1 MCSLPARSMQGDLI
15 VDAMRTCPDLAR
27 RRIMGVIAALPLLRP
42 GLSGAQPE
50 RMSDRGKTPGWA
62 PAAGRIVSIGYT
74 AGKHPRGRGA
84 TLAEISPAHQS
95 WNPNAP
101 SLSPYNAGIASYG
114 WHTNYGYCGSSF
126 NTDTRQIVMYGA
138 GHSSI
143 NVPAPYCFDL
153 NDLRWKWLDRPL
165 PFDAFKCI
173 RDKGYSHPPTRGQM
187 EGCYPPEQYDYDW
200 GDLDGSWSG
209 WPEGYGRPGKI
220 QPVPTH
226 TRDGMVHLPASVI
239 GNSKGALLFC
249 GAYTGVLA
257 NAGNFGGHVFDY
269 DTQTWSRL
277 NQRPPSP
284 LGSPVFDGQTRK
296 VVYFGNGGNTTN
308 IYRVLDVDRR
318 TWITRNA
325 SASCFYTTDG
335 GGQLLHKASRL
346 HIVPA
351 HVDANGTSSWGTR
364 DGWIRYRF
372 FATPFDAIVGTGH
385 FACTELTINVASSW
399 PLTSQ
404 GNNRYLGWSYC
415 PEDACLYIINGENG
429 SNKYWKLTPPAGAV
443 THHDYLTGTWTL
455 TVHAFVS
462 GTLSS
467 PGGRPRSMM
476 YNRMQWDVESRSFIW
491 WPDSIDGPVQA
502 WRPLKLSGRD
512 I

>member
-1 MCSLPARSMQGDLI
+1 MKSCRDMSRRQ
-15 VDAMRTCPDLAR
+15 VMRL
-27 RRIMGVIAALPLLRP
+27 MAALPLLRP
-42 GLSGAQPE
+42 GLCGARPE
-50 RMSDRGKTPGWA
+50 RLSGSSMTPVWA
-62 PAAGRIVSIGYT
+62 PSPGHITSISHPAGR
-74 AGKHPRGRGA
+74 HPLGRGA

-101 SLSPYNAGIASYG
+101 SLYPYNAGVGAYG
-114 WHTNYGYCGSSF
+114 WHTHYGYCGSSF

-143 NVPAPYCFDL
+143 NVCAPYCFDL
-153 NDLRWKWLDRPL
+153 NDLRWKWLDTPL

-173 RDKGYSHPPTRGQM
+173 LDKGYPHPPPRGQM
-187 EGCYPPEQYDYDW
+187 ESCYPPEQYDYDW
-200 GDLDGSWSG
+200 GDLNGDWNG
-209 WPEGYGRPGKI
+209 WPSGYGRPGKI

-226 TRDGMVHLPASVI
+226 TRAGMVHLPAGVI

-249 GAYTGVLA
+249 GANTGVLS
-257 NAGNFGGHVFDY
+257 NAGNFGGHVFDF

-277 NQRPPSP
+277 NQRPTSP

-296 VVYFGNGGNTTN
+296 VVYFGNGGDPTN

-318 TWITRNA
+318 TWATRNA
-325 SASCFYTTDG
+325 SSSCFYTTDG

-351 HVDANGTSSWGTR
+351 HVDANGASTWHTR
-364 DGWIRYRF
+364 DAWVRYRF
-372 FATPFDAIVGTGH
+372 FATSFDAIVGTAD
-385 FACTELTINVASSW
+385 FAPTELTIKVASSW
-399 PLTSQ
+399 PVTSQ

-415 PEDACLYIINGENG
+415 PEDACLYIINGEHG
-429 SNKYWKLTPPAGAV
+429 SNRYWRLAPPAGAV
-443 THHDYLTGTWTL
+443 KQDDYLAGTWVL
-455 TVHAFVS
+455 TEHTFARGMVR
-462 GTLSS
+462 S
-467 PGGRPRSMM
+467 PGDRTRSMM
-476 YNRMQWDVESRSFIW
+476 YNRMQWDIVSRSFVW

-502 WRPLKLSGRD
+502 WRPSM